1 MLGEQECVVSS
12 LQLKLTTTKTY
23 HDCERQEVRSCDHF
37 NCMDFYQTSSPHLTT
52 LKPPLVK
59 VDLWLRGGRASRWSC
74 SLVLL
79 LFRLMR
85 RRINTTGQLRKVTPA
100 AMSPVQLSL
109 TQVLLLDVGELI
121 SQPLVFTSVL
131 AHPVVQ
137 HSHLCCQRLQ
147 KKTSRLT
154 MDCGCVLN

>member
-1 MLGEQECVVSS
+1 MSS
-12 LQLKLTTTKTY
+12 QA
-23 HDCERQEVRSCDHF
+23 C
-37 NCMDFYQTSSPHLTT
+37 SSNWQPQKCIVIAKDRKSGAAIILIARTFIRRHLLIWLST

-74 SLVLL
+74 SLVPL

-85 RRINTTGQLRKVTPA
+85 RGINTTGQLGKVAPA

-121 SQPLVFTSVL
+121 SQPLVFTPVL
-131 AHPVVQ
+131 AHPAVQ

-147 KKTSRLT
+147 KKKKPQGWPWTVAV
-154 MDCGCVLN
+154 C